1 MKEAKLKLRILWL
14 PLLALALVACNR
26 SEVPPAAAL
35 PDAHLA
41 LQQEMEKATMDF
53 SHVVVVRLTS
63 EGKRV
68 EVTSILPAV
77 IAVVQV
83 SGQSAK
89 TIFRVNDAGNAL
101 VMFSRDVPHGTS
113 NRTEVS
119 FAELERKK
127 GVVFPVVA
135 ADGSLKEREFMLEK
149 IVTPQ

>member
-1 MKEAKLKLRILWL
+1 MKLRILWL

-26 SEVPPAAAL
+26 TEIPPAAAL
-35 PDAHLA
+35 PDAHLI

-77 IAVVQV
+77 IAEAQV

-113 NRTEVS
+113 SRTEVS
-119 FAELERKK
+119 FTDLELKK

-135 ADGSLKEREFMLEK
+135 ADGSLKEREFALER
-149 IVTPQ
+149 IVIPQ

>member
-1 MKEAKLKLRILWL
+1 MKLRILLL
-14 PLLALALVACNR
+14 PLFALTLVACNR
-26 SEVPPAAAL
+26 SEVPPVAAL

-68 EVTSILPAV
+68 EVTSVMPAV
-77 IAVVQV
+77 IAEAQV

-113 NRTEVS
+113 NRTEIS

-127 GVVFPVVA
+127 GVVFPVVV
-135 ADGSLKEREFMLEK
+135 ADGSLKEREFALEG
-149 IVTPQ
+149 IVIPQ

>member
-1 MKEAKLKLRILWL
+1 MKFRILLL
-14 PLLALALVACNR
+14 PLFALTLVACNR
-26 SEVPPAAAL
+26 SEVPPVAAL

-68 EVTSILPAV
+68 EVTSVMPAV
-77 IAVVQV
+77 IAEAKL

-101 VMFSRDVPHGTS
+101 VMFSRDVLHGTS
-113 NRTEVS
+113 NRTEIS

-127 GVVFPVVA
+127 GVVFPVVV
-135 ADGSLKEREFMLEK
+135 ADGSLKEREFALER
-149 IVTPQ
+149 IVIPQ

>member
-1 MKEAKLKLRILWL
+1 MKLRILWL

-35 PDAHLA
+35 PDAHLT

-53 SHVVVVRLTS
+53 SRVVVVRLTS

-68 EVTSILPAV
+68 EVSSVMPAV
-77 IAVVQV
+77 IAEARV

-101 VMFSRDVPHGTS
+101 VMFSRDVPHNTS
-113 NRTEVS
+113 NRTEIS

-135 ADGSLKEREFMLEK
+135 ADGSLKEREFALEK
-149 IVTPQ
+149 IVIPQ

>member
-1 MKEAKLKLRILWL
+1 MMNGGSKMKLWIL
-14 PLLALALVACNR
+14 PLLALALVACKR
-26 SEVPPAAAL
+26 TEVPPAAAL
-35 PDAHLA
+35 QDAHLT

-53 SHVVVVRLTS
+53 SHVVVVRLSS

-68 EVTSILPAV
+68 EVTSVMPAV
-77 IAVVQV
+77 VAEAQV
-83 SGQSAK
+83 AGQTAK

-113 NRTEVS
+113 NRTEVA

-127 GVVFPVVA
+127 GIVFPVVS
-135 ADGSLKEREFMLEK
+135 ADGSLREREFVLEK

>member
-1 MKEAKLKLRILWL
+1 MKPGILWL
-14 PLLALALVACNR
+14 PLLALALGACNR

-35 PDAHLA
+35 PDAHLTM
-41 LQQEMEKATMDF
+41 QQEMEKATMDF
-53 SHVVVVRLTS
+53 SRVVVVRLIS

-68 EVTSILPAV
+68 EVSSVMPAV
-77 IAVVQV
+77 IAAAQV

-101 VMFSRDVPHGTS
+101 VMFSRDVPHKTS
-113 NRTEVS
+113 NRTEIS

-135 ADGSLKEREFMLEK
+135 ADGSLKEREFVLEK

>member
-1 MKEAKLKLRILWL
+1 MKLRILWL
-14 PLLALALVACNR
+14 PLLALALAACKR
-26 SEVPPAAAL
+26 TEVPPAAVL

-53 SHVVVVRLTS
+53 SHVVVVRLNS
-63 EGKRV
+63 ESKRV
-68 EVTSILPAV
+68 EVTSVMPAV
-77 IAVVQV
+77 IAQTQV
-83 SGQSAK
+83 AGQPAK

-119 FAELERKK
+119 FAELESKK
-127 GVVFPVVA
+127 GFAFPVVT
-135 ADGSLKEREFMLEK
+135 ADGSLKEREFVLDK